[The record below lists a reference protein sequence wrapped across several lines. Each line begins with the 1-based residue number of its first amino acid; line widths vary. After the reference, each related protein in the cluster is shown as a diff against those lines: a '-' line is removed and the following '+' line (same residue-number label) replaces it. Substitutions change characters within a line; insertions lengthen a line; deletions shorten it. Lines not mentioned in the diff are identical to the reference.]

1 MDTKT
6 KKKLLRLMSE
16 HLGVERSDL
25 KEDTPLD
32 DIMDDLDLIELI
44 MAIEEEFCIE
54 LPYDI
59 EEAFASSE
67 NPFKKLFNDG
77 TLRGQSEEEALAI
90 FKEVAEKSANIHLQK
105 TVKGFLDTVDPYL
118 P

>member
-1 MDTKT
+1 MDAKT

-16 HLGVERSDL
+16 HLGVKRSEL
-25 KEDTPLD
+25 KDDTPLD

-54 LPYDI
+54 LPDDI

-67 NPFKKLFNDG
+67 NPFEKLFNDG
-77 TLRGQSEEEALAI
+77 TLKGKSEEVALAL
-90 FKEVAEKSANIHLQK
+90 FKEAAEQSANIHLQK
-105 TVKGFLDTVDPYL
+105 TVKGFLDAIYPYL

>member
-1 MDTKT
+1 MDAKT

-16 HLGVERSDL
+16 HLGVKRSEL
-25 KEDTPLD
+25 KNDTPLD

-54 LPYDI
+54 LSDDI

-67 NPFKKLFNDG
+67 NPFEKLFNDG
-77 TLRGQSEEEALAI
+77 TLKGKSEEEALAL
-90 FKEVAEKSANIHLQK
+90 FKEAAEKSANIHLQK
-105 TVKGFLDTVDPYL
+105 TVKGFIDTIAPYL